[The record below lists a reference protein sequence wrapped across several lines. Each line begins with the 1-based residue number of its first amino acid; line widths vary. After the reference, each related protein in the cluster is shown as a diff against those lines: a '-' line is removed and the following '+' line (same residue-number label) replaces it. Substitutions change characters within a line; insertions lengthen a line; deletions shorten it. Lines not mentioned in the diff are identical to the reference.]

1 MRKRVELSFVLDET
15 GSMEVL
21 RKDTIGSFNTFV
33 EEQKKLDADVSFSL
47 VLFSLTSIENTY
59 RLVHESVPLSEVE
72 PLTMETY
79 RPRGTT
85 PLLDAIG
92 STIDG
97 LGARLAKISEQD
109 RPDQVIVV
117 ILTDGLE
124 NASKEY
130 TIDQVKEKVAH
141 QRDVYKWEF
150 VFMGCGIDAF
160 DVAGGMNIS
169 AAYTSSHEAT
179 AKGVT
184 EACLAA
190 SYTVSM
196 LVDEGSTSV

>member
-1 MRKRVELSFVLDET
+1 MTKKVELSFVLDET
-15 GSMEVL
+15 GSMEIL

-33 EEQKKLDADVSFSL
+33 EEQRKLDADMSFSL
-47 VLFSLTSIENTY
+47 VLFSLTSIEETY
-59 RLVHESVPLSEVE
+59 RLVHESVPLDEIV
-72 PLTMETY
+72 PLTERSY

-97 LGARLAKISEQD
+97 LGARLVRMPEKD

-124 NASKEY
+124 NASREY
-130 TIDQVKEKVAH
+130 TIEQVKEKIAH

-160 DVAGGMNIS
+160 DVAGGLNIS
-169 AAYTSSHEAT
+169 AAYTTSHEAT
-179 AKGVT
+179 AKGIR
-184 EACLAA
+184 EAYNAA
-190 SYTVSM
+190 SFTVSTM
-196 LVDEGSTSV
+196 VDEGSTTV

>member
-15 GSMEVL
+15 GSMEFV
-21 RKDTIGSFNTFV
+21 RTDTIGNFNTFI
-33 EEQKKLDADVSFSL
+33 EEQKKLDADVTFSL
-47 VLFSLTSIENTY
+47 ILFSLTSIEDTY
-59 RLVHESVPLSEVE
+59 RLIHESVPLDKVV
-72 PLTMETY
+72 PLTEKTY

-85 PLLDAIG
+85 PLLDAVG

-97 LGARLAKISEQD
+97 LGARLAAMAEKD

-130 TIDQVKEKVAH
+130 TIDQVKEKIAH

-160 DVAGGMNIS
+160 DVAGNLNIS
-169 AAYTSSHEAT
+169 AQYTTSHDAS
-179 AKGVT
+179 AKGVM
-184 EACLAA
+184 EAYAAA
-190 SYTVSM
+190 SYTLSS
-196 LVDEGSTSV
+196 LVNDNE